1 MRILALET
9 STLLGGAAIIV
20 DGKIVAEESSMRDRS
35 HSEVLNGFVEDCL
48 KKSNLQLSEIDVF
61 ATGQG
66 PGSFTGIRVSANAA
80 KSYAYSFQK
89 PMVAIDTLTLL
100 AKQAGPRPQPILTII
115 NAYKNMVYWG
125 LFTGKSD
132 EPEFITGPKVVP
144 VRDLSSLITSEVLVI
159 GDGYLDYESYF
170 PEDLKSKMLRDS
182 EIPDFPSA
190 GTLGLM
196 AEKSAEKGQ
205 TLDWNSFTPLYI
217 RASEAEEKK
226 QGILIQP
233 LR

>member
-1 MRILALET
+1 MKILALET
-9 STLLGGAAIIV
+9 STLLGGAAIII

-35 HSEVLNGFVEDCL
+35 HSEVLNGFVDDCL
-48 KKSNLQLSEIDVF
+48 KKSNLQLSDIDVF

-66 PGSFTGIRVSANAA
+66 PGSFTGIRVAANAA

-89 PMVAIDTLTLL
+89 PMVTVDTLSLL

-125 LFTGKSD
+125 LFTGKTD
-132 EPEFITGPKVVP
+132 EPEFITGPRVVP
-144 VRDLSSLITSEVLVI
+144 VRELSALITSEVLVI
-159 GDGYLDYESYF
+159 GDGYLDYENYF
-170 PEDLKSKMLRDS
+170 AEGLRANMIRDS
-182 EIPDFPSA
+182 KIPDFPSA

-196 AEKSAEKGQ
+196 AEMRANKKQ